1 MLHDTPVLNISP
13 SKHKVKMDETLRMTL
28 TVSKYREDIDDNK
41 PSWISIT
48 TITMFAKQLIA
59 PIPLKELKAKLEG
72 RHFEI
77 PNGPTWA
84 YRPPKKAKD
93 PKKKDFY
100 NSISIGYRDTTTKSM
115 KIFPNGSMQLTGAT
129 DPKEGKCIFTQA
141 VKVIKAAYGIDDSDT
156 DYSKIKIA
164 MINTNFCMGFTL
176 DLDTVNQLFN
186 DKDYQS
192 TYTPDTYSAVTV
204 RFYPIEGRKR
214 VTVNIF
220 NSGSVIITGAE
231 SLKEITAAYLVIN
244 RLLRKHYDDVYNPHC
259 KVNVKEKK
267 SIKFNKILKKAQD
280 SDMKM
285 WEDI

>member
-1 MLHDTPVLNISP
+1 
-13 SKHKVKMDETLRMTL
+13 MDETLRMAL
-28 TVSKYREDIDDNK
+28 TVSNYREDIDENK

-48 TITMFAKQLIA
+48 TITMFAKQLIS
-59 PIPLKELKAKLEG
+59 PISLKDLKAKLLD

-84 YRPPKKAKD
+84 YRPPKKAKN
-93 PKKKDFY
+93 PLKKDFY

-129 DPKEGKCIFTQA
+129 DPKEGKCIFKQA
-141 VKVIKAAYGIDDSDT
+141 VKVIKAAYGIDDSNA
-156 DYSKIKIA
+156 DYDKIRIA

-186 DKDYQS
+186 DQGYQS

-204 RFYPIEGRKR
+204 RFYPIEDRKR

-231 SLKEITAAYLVIN
+231 SLKEITAAYLIIN
-244 RLLRKHYDDVYNPHC
+244 RLLRENYNDVYNPHC
-259 KVNVKEKK
+259 KVNVKEKETL
-267 SIKFNKILKKAQD
+267 KFNKILKKAQD
-280 SDMKM
+280 SGTSS

>member
-1 MLHDTPVLNISP
+1 MTT
-13 SKHKVKMDETLRMTL
+13 DETLRMAL
-28 TVSKYREDIDDNK
+28 TVSKYREDTPDPK

-48 TITMFAKQLIA
+48 TITMFAKELIA
-59 PIPLKELKAKLEG
+59 PLKLKDFKEKIEG
-72 RHFEI
+72 KKYDI
-77 PNGPTWA
+77 PNGPTWE
-84 YRPPKKAKD
+84 YRPPRKAKD

-129 DPKEGKCIFTQA
+129 DPKEGKSIFKQA
-141 VKVIKAAYGIDDSDT
+141 VKVVKAAMGIDDSDT
-156 DYSKIKIA
+156 DYSKISIA

-176 DLDTVNQLFN
+176 DLDEVNNLFMEQG
-186 DKDYQS
+186 YQS
-192 TYTPDTYSAVTV
+192 SYTPDTYSAVTT

-220 NSGSVIITGAE
+220 NSGSVIVTGAE

-244 RLLRKHYDDVYNPHC
+244 RLLRENYEMVYNPHC
-259 KVNVKEKK
+259 KVNVKEKTP
-267 SIKFNKILKKAQD
+267 IKFNKLLTRAQD
-280 SDMKM
+280 TGAKV